1 MSIYIYIYIYIAE
14 GTAMGLC
21 ALIDMYGLS
30 CPAGCEILVPQSELK
45 PTVPALQSR
54 FLTTGQQGS
63 PQKYIFLDAYAFR
76 NGNHGLAVKNPS
88 AMQET
93 QETQVHSL
101 GWEVP
106 RRRKWPE
113 KSHRERSLAATI
125 QRVSKSQRQLS
136 D

>member
-1 MSIYIYIYIYIAE
+1 MSIYIYILWR
-14 GTAMGLC
+14 GLQWIFIC
-21 ALIDMYGLS
+21 SLIEVYAFS
-30 CPAGCEILVPQSELK
+30 CRAGCEILVPQSELK
-45 PTVPALQSR
+45 PTVPALQGR

-63 PQKYIFLDAYAFR
+63 PQKYIFLDANAFR

-88 AMQET
+88 AVQET

-113 KSHRERSLAATI
+113 KSHRKRSLAATI